1 MRKQKHLRLTVV
13 CENVVGNL
21 SGIGEHGFS
30 VFIESETGTY
40 LFDTGQGIGILPNT
54 LTFAKDL
61 RRVGKIVLSHGH
73 YDHTG
78 GLRDVLKITGPVD
91 VHAHPAVFEEK
102 YAVSEMDGRDVRR
115 FIGMPHRRESLE
127 PEGGVFKLGSS
138 FREIDEGIY
147 LTGEIPRL
155 TPFETGGDARLYAK
169 RGNDLVPDDMPDDG
183 ALVIATEKGLVV
195 LLGCAHAGTVNTLEH
210 IRKNVPGEPILALIG
225 GTHWGFLPDAAVD
238 ASIASVKE
246 MDIGTIGVCHC
257 TGIAV
262 ASRLM
267 REFGKSCFYAS
278 VGTVFEL

>member
-1 MRKQKHLRLTVV
+1 MRKQKHLRITII

-30 VFIESETGTY
+30 IFIETETGTY
-40 LFDTGQGIGILPNT
+40 LFDTGQGTGILPNT
-54 LTFAKDL
+54 LTFGKDL

-91 VHAHPAVFEEK
+91 VHAHPAVFDEK
-102 YAVSEMDGRDVRR
+102 YALSEVDGRTVRR

-127 PEGGVFKLGSS
+127 PAGGVFKLGSS
-138 FREIDEGIY
+138 FREIDEGVY

-155 TPFETGGDARLYAK
+155 TSFEVGDTRLYAK
-169 RGNDLVPDDMPDDG
+169 RGGDLVPDDVPDDG

-195 LLGCAHAGTVNTLEH
+195 LLGCAHAGTINTLEH
-210 IRKNVPGEPILALIG
+210 IRKNIPGEPILALIG
-225 GTHWGFLPDAAVD
+225 GTHWGFLPDDAVD

-246 MDIGTIGVCHC
+246 MDIGTVGVCHC
-257 TGIAV
+257 TGITV
-262 ASRLM
+262 ASKLIG
-267 REFGKSCFYAS
+267 EFGKRCFYAS
-278 VGTVFEL
+278 LGTTFEV